1 MLQVVSGVPLS
12 SQSWLHSESILVLSI
27 SIQPISGT
35 QQKVGIGADGVA
47 RPRGGSASGEADD
60 LESPLSAPFL
70 PKDLVME
77 SSASK
82 YS

>member
-1 MLQVVSGVPLS
+1 MLRVVSGVPLS
-12 SQSWLHSESILVLSI
+12 SQSWLHSILVLSI

-60 LESPLSAPFL
+60 LESLLSARFL
-70 PKDLVME
+70 PKDLVTE
-77 SSASK
+77 SPANK

>member
-1 MLQVVSGVPLS
+1 MLRVVSGVPLS
-12 SQSWLHSESILVLSI
+12 SQSWLHSILVLSI

-70 PKDLVME
+70 PKDLVTE
-77 SSASK
+77 SSTSRC
-82 YS
+82 S